1 MGSKIV
7 FVIGGLLLAAF
18 TGMLVF
24 EGLRQKTIRFDE
36 RLQTI
41 AKDVNA
47 KGSTWKAGVNS
58 KWVNSDIAGV
68 KAQMG
73 VLLKKSSGVKL
84 TSVDNS
90 STDLPENFDAR
101 QEWGWRCPSLW
112 EVRD

>member
-1 MGSKIV
+1 MSGKIV
-7 FVIGGLLLAAF
+7 LFIGGLLLAAI

-24 EGLRQKTIRFDE
+24 ESMRQKTIRFDE

-73 VLLKKSSGVKL
+73 VLLKKSSGIKL
-84 TSVDNS
+84 TKVDNS
-90 STDLPENFDAR
+90 SSDLPESFDSR
-101 QEWGWRCPSLW
+101 EEWGWRCPSLW